1 MGNRQVVVEIA
12 GDASKFNKAT
22 QTATQKGGAFGNVMK
37 GVAMGAG
44 IGVFNAALGVAS
56 GAVSWFGDSLTK
68 GSDQVEA
75 LGKVTVIF
83 GDQAKAMEDW
93 ASTAATS
100 MGMSKTAAL
109 GAVGTYGNLFKAMGI
124 GDKVNEDMSKSLV
137 GLAGDLGSFNNM
149 DPTAGAAPAPDP
161 AISGIPSNAKLATGY
176 MQAWSDGSQN
186 VANYLQVVQT
196 QSGTND
202 VACRVQAGSTTGHDI
217 VTLQFTCGVV
227 QSSGAKI
234 CLIRSPVSVAL
245 LTYSAV
251 RYRLLGTGTVRMTTY
266 DQAAVTYD
274 DPATLYDGISLGDDA
289 TLIVNGEDVTDYLA
303 AGSLSVHVGTQGN
316 SLGTLDAKLN
326 DPASV
331 PALDAQV
338 DMYAGTV
345 RLFRGDS
352 KAVNTDEYR
361 GGHLFVTLS
370 AQDTGPDGS
379 NPTAAP
385 FGLSDAPNGSTTFG
399 YESLRA
405 LSRTTEG
412 GSPKTTYQASYR
424 GAGLWAGMNVEIT
437 STNHGLSADEFT
449 VVEATLQ
456 YPARN
461 APLYLLTLGDPI
473 VKLAQIIA
481 DGELI
486 PDGAITS
493 TKISDGAISTP
504 KLAANAVTAAKI
516 EAGTITATEIA
527 SGAITSAKFATAAQA
542 PGVLNSTGYVEIDT
556 LAWPLPTVP

>member
-1 MGNRQVVVEIA
+1 
-12 GDASKFNKAT
+12 
-22 QTATQKGGAFGNVMK
+22 
-37 GVAMGAG
+37 
-44 IGVFNAALGVAS
+44 
-56 GAVSWFGDSLTK
+56 
-68 GSDQVEA
+68 
-75 LGKVTVIF
+75 
-83 GDQAKAMEDW
+83 
-93 ASTAATS
+93 
-100 MGMSKTAAL
+100 
-109 GAVGTYGNLFKAMGI
+109 
-124 GDKVNEDMSKSLV
+124 
-137 GLAGDLGSFNNM
+137 
-149 DPTAGAAPAPDP
+149 
-161 AISGIPSNAKLATGY
+161 
-176 MQAWSDGSQN
+176 
-186 VANYLQVVQT
+186 
-196 QSGTND
+196 
-202 VACRVQAGSTTGHDI
+202 
-217 VTLQFTCGVV
+217 
-227 QSSGAKI
+227 
-234 CLIRSPVSVAL
+234 
-245 LTYSAV
+245 
-251 RYRLLGTGTVRMTTY
+251 MTTY

-289 TLIVNGEDVTDYLA
+289 TLIVNGEDVTGYLA

-542 PGVLNSTGYVEIDT
+542 PGVLNSTGYVEIDSTGVAITNGALSVTNPGGTVIIDGSSDMFRIVATGT
-556 LAWPLPTVP
+556 LSHTQAAGSDGSTTVTLSALGAQTVPLAFVAYVAESNSLTGVWWDLGHLVNWSTTFVAPTSGGSPVQQARTANWVAWVSAGLTSANAYPIVRLSLSNSTTTSKTAYARYYLLAQAAF